1 LFQSRAD
8 AEQIKAEE
16 ATFSQV
22 QSEFGE
28 IAERAAILF
37 SVLADLAHMGPTYL
51 FSLTTFR
58 ELMTSS
64 INEASAK
71 CSAEPFSDVV
81 CKIVTMNVHSFAC
94 RSAHSNYARYIIHDL
109 QTFVVAQVCL
119 PSTNFPSRWP

>member
-1 LFQSRAD
+1 MPNLTNSFIASCSLEFHFQSGAD
-8 AEQIKAEE
+8 AEQIIAEE

-28 IAERAAILF
+28 IAQRAAILF

-58 ELMTSS
+58 ELTTSS

-71 CSAEPFSDVV
+71 CSAEPSERTFSDVV

-94 RSAHSNYARYIIHDL
+94 RS
-109 QTFVVAQVCL
+109 
-119 PSTNFPSRWP
+119 TNATLDI

>member
-1 LFQSRAD
+1 MLLPFQSGAD
-8 AEQIKAEE
+8 AEQIIAEE

-28 IAERAAILF
+28 IAQRAAILF

-71 CSAEPFSDVV
+71 CSAEPSEHTFSDVV

-94 RSAHSNYARYIIHDL
+94 RSIYAPPML
-109 QTFVVAQVCL
+109 
-119 PSTNFPSRWP
+119 